1 MSSNL
6 QDLLLI
12 VASFLLILGGVTYWL
27 YTAIEQNQRKIG
39 VLENVLYE
47 LRFTIQE
54 KLSATPVGSG
64 SHGGSEEHAEVKP
77 DQEPESAGRGE
88 EGLEEEEK
96 VVALNREYSEPP
108 ESVVGEVE
116 HTLKEF
122 DDDLPGDGLRPGG
135 ILDLNE
141 DEILSDW
148 NKKPASEEANFK
160 NLFVGSNASPV
171 SNTGSTPL
179 DSMSLKELKSMASQ
193 RKIAGVKNMKRSEL
207 VEALRTQ
214 LPSVDSPQNVI
225 RSLE

>member
-54 KLSATPVGSG
+54 KLSAAPLGSG
-64 SHGGSEEHAEVKP
+64 SQGEHRDAEQEEEVKP
-77 DQEPESAGRGE
+77 DQDAMEVV
-88 EGLEEEEK
+88 EEEEK

-108 ESVVGEVE
+108 ESVVE

-141 DEILSDW
+141 DEILNDW

-160 NLFVGSNASPV
+160 NLFVGSNASA
-171 SNTGSTPL
+171 GSAAKGEATPL
-179 DSMSLKELKSMASQ
+179 DSMSLKELRSMASQ

>member
-54 KLSATPVGSG
+54 KLSAAPLSSG
-64 SHGGSEEHAEVKP
+64 SQGEHRDAEQEEEVKP
-77 DQEPESAGRGE
+77 DQDAMEVV
-88 EGLEEEEK
+88 EEEEK

-141 DEILSDW
+141 DEILNDW
-148 NKKPASEEANFK
+148 NKKPVSEEANFK
-160 NLFVGSNASPV
+160 NLFVGSNASA
-171 SNTGSTPL
+171 GSAAKGEATPL
-179 DSMSLKELKSMASQ
+179 DSMSLKELRSMASQ

>member
-1 MSSNL
+1 M
-6 QDLLLI
+6 
-12 VASFLLILGGVTYWL
+12 
-27 YTAIEQNQRKIG
+27 
-39 VLENVLYE
+39 
-47 LRFTIQE
+47 
-54 KLSATPVGSG
+54 
-64 SHGGSEEHAEVKP
+64 
-77 DQEPESAGRGE
+77 
-88 EGLEEEEK
+88 
-96 VVALNREYSEPP
+96 
-108 ESVVGEVE
+108 
-116 HTLKEF
+116 KEF